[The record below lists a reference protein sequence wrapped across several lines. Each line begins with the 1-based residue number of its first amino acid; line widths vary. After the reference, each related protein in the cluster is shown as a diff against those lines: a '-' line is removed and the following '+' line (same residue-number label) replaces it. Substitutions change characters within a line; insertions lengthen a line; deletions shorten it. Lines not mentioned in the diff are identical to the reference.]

1 MKSLSD
7 TAKAI
12 LVKESDDPTPDR
24 DAKLTTPNKATLRP
38 GAKAVEGRFAN
49 PGANSPGEG
58 EYEDLGPA
66 AVNPTDVPPSAK
78 AAGGVKKDA
87 SKSAQAAVPAEKGGS
102 MMEED
107 VEISEELEAF
117 INQMMEEGYSE
128 EEISEAIAEN
138 FEIVEAKKDDDK
150 EDDDDDDD
158 KEEVDEELEAFV
170 EEMMEEGFTE
180 EEIAEALEEALAEE
194 HNGLSDEHKAKVT
207 KILKGIH
214 GEGKVSFEVNDG
226 EHSATHS
233 DGVSEY
239 KHAVY
244 PDGKSVKVH
253 KSPYFTNDEIDEE
266 SLNELNVDT
275 VRKAS
280 YVAKGRAEKAWEK
293 AFKNGQPE
301 KDNPD
306 FVYAKKKAQQGLRL
320 QAAADKKA
328 AMKEHVDAL
337 LAGENLSEDFRAKAE
352 TLFESAVSLRVNE
365 EVAVL
370 EQAYEQALEEEVST
384 IMDTL
389 SEQVDGYLGYVVE
402 NWMKENEIAIEHGL
416 RTEITEEFISGLKT
430 LFAENYI
437 DIPTEK
443 VDITEELGSKVAELQ
458 AQLNEEINKGIELRS
473 ALVESKKFE
482 AFAMACDGLTATE
495 AEKLRTLAEGIEAS
509 SVDEYETKLG
519 VIKESYFT
527 EDAPAKKSAPLDLVE
542 DRGSGSDEPLVESM
556 NRPMAAYVKT
566 LDRSLVK
573 KTQ

>member
-138 FEIVEAKKDDDK
+138 FEIVEAKE
-150 EDDDDDDD
+150 EDDDDDEDDDD
-158 KEEVDEELEAFV
+158 KEEVDEELASFV

-180 EEIAEALEEALAEE
+180 EEIAEALEEAIAE
-194 HNGLSDEHKAKVT
+194 DADQV
-207 KILKGIH
+207 
-214 GEGKVSFEVNDG
+214 
-226 EHSATHS
+226 
-233 DGVSEY
+233 
-239 KHAVY
+239 
-244 PDGKSVKVH
+244 
-253 KSPYFTNDEIDEE
+253 DEE
-266 SLNELNVDT
+266 SLDEVSAQLAQRAADQ
-275 VRKAS
+275 AS
-280 YVAKGRAEKAWEK
+280 GESTRRWKN
-293 AFKNGQPE
+293 AFKNGQPA

-306 FVYAKKKAQQGLRL
+306 FVKSQKKAHQANRL
-320 QAAADKKA
+320 QAGADKRA

-370 EQAYEQALEEEVST
+370 EQAYEQALEEEVGK
-384 IMDTL
+384 IMATL
-389 SEQVDGYLGYVVE
+389 SEQVDEYLGYVIE

-443 VDITEELGSKVAELQ
+443 VDITEELASKVEHLQ
-458 AQLNEEINKGIELRS
+458 NQLNEEINKGIELKS

-519 VIKESYFT
+519 VIRESYFT
-527 EDAPAKKSAPLDLVE
+527 EEAPAKKSAPLDLVE
-542 DRGSGSDEPLVESM
+542 DRGSGSAEPISESM

>member
-158 KEEVDEELEAFV
+158 DDKEEVDEELEAFV

-180 EEIAEALEEALAEE
+180 EEIAEALEEAL
-194 HNGLSDEHKAKVT
+194 
-207 KILKGIH
+207 
-214 GEGKVSFEVNDG
+214 
-226 EHSATHS
+226 
-233 DGVSEY
+233 
-239 KHAVY
+239 
-244 PDGKSVKVH
+244 
-253 KSPYFTNDEIDEE
+253 DEE
-266 SLNELNVDT
+266 NEDKVESKLEMTKKEKSEFVKDQIQKGKDERKRMKKSL
-275 VRKAS
+275 R
-280 YVAKGRAEKAWEK
+280 
-293 AFKNGQPE
+293 
-301 KDNPD
+301 
-306 FVYAKKKAQQGLRL
+306 
-320 QAAADKKA
+320 
-328 AMKEHVDAL
+328 MKEHVDAL

-370 EQAYEQALEEEVST
+370 EQAYEQALEEEVGK

-443 VDITEELGSKVAELQ
+443 VNITEELGSKVAELQ

>member
-194 HNGLSDEHKAKVT
+194 
-207 KILKGIH
+207 
-214 GEGKVSFEVNDG
+214 
-226 EHSATHS
+226 
-233 DGVSEY
+233 SEQ
-239 KHAVY
+239 V
-244 PDGKSVKVH
+244 
-253 KSPYFTNDEIDEE
+253 DEE
-266 SLNELNVDT
+266 SLDEVRRANDWNRMTRELRHKMRNSPEAKNDHEGGKKDRKFLPKITT
-275 VRKAS
+275 VK
-280 YVAKGRAEKAWEK
+280 KGEGTKSQ
-293 AFKNGQPE
+293 AFP
-301 KDNPD
+301 P
-306 FVYAKKKAQQGLRL
+306 
-320 QAAADKKA
+320 
-328 AMKEHVDAL
+328 MKEHVDAL

-370 EQAYEQALEEEVST
+370 EQAYEQALEEEVGK

>member
-24 DAKLTTPNKATLRP
+24 DAKLTTLNKATLRP

-78 AAGGVKKDA
+78 AAGAVSKDT

-138 FEIVEAKKDDDK
+138 FEIVEAKDDDD
-150 EDDDDDDD
+150 DDDDDDD

-180 EEIAEALEEALAEE
+180 EEIAEALEEALAEDSE
-194 HNGLSDEHKAKVT
+194 KV
-207 KILKGIH
+207 
-214 GEGKVSFEVNDG
+214 
-226 EHSATHS
+226 
-233 DGVSEY
+233 
-239 KHAVY
+239 
-244 PDGKSVKVH
+244 
-253 KSPYFTNDEIDEE
+253 DEE
-266 SLNELNVDT
+266 SLDEVSAGKAIAAYRA
-275 VRKAS
+275 RKNDNRDFYGRKDREGEENKTLAHIKNKFGEKVS
-280 YVAKGRAEKAWEK
+280 KQAERGGEIDQHGRPNRKYKIDSLEAKAKYVVGSPG
-293 AFKNGQPE
+293 KNGTKENAKYQE
-301 KDNPD
+301 KMKAYYMLN
-306 FVYAKKKAQQGLRL
+306 KKRKGKVDEESLDERDARRV
-320 QAAADKKA
+320 D
-328 AMKEHVDAL
+328 MKEHVDAL

-370 EQAYEQALEEEVST
+370 EQAYEQALEEEVGK

-389 SEQVDGYLGYVVE
+389 SEQVDGYLGYVIE

-416 RTEITEEFISGLKT
+416 RTEITEDFISGLKT

-443 VDITEELGSKVAELQ
+443 VDITEELASKIEQLQ
-458 AQLNEEINKGIELRS
+458 NQLNEEINKGIELKS

-519 VIKESYFT
+519 FIRESYFT
-527 EDAPAKKSAPLDLVE
+527 EETPAKKSAPLDLVE
-542 DRGSGSDEPLVESM
+542 DRGSGSTEPISESM

>member
-194 HNGLSDEHKAKVT
+194 
-207 KILKGIH
+207 
-214 GEGKVSFEVNDG
+214 
-226 EHSATHS
+226 
-233 DGVSEY
+233 SEQ
-239 KHAVY
+239 V
-244 PDGKSVKVH
+244 
-253 KSPYFTNDEIDEE
+253 DEE
-266 SLNELNVDT
+266 SLDELAVNTIQNAADAAT
-275 VRKAS
+275 
-280 YVAKGRAEKAWEK
+280 GRAGRAWNK
-293 AFKNGQPE
+293 AFKDGQPA
-301 KDNPD
+301 KDNPNL
-306 FVYAKKKAQQGLRL
+306 VYAKKKAQQGIRL
-320 QAAADKKA
+320 QAAADKKS

-370 EQAYEQALEEEVST
+370 EQAYEQALEEEVGK